1 MYGDNDRGE
10 SHNYIQDQQ
19 DSPLIPTKL
28 LWGPLC
34 FVVAYLTATRHSLRH
49 PIQVIVCMSHL
60 YGDMLYYATSLF
72 DEYVHGR
79 PYSRPEPYYFW
90 LYYFLMNFIWIIV
103 PACMCTSR
111 MDVHCMLTLYN
122 RLSLSEHFH
131 HLGCTQTVGKGQD

>member
-103 PACMCTSR
+103 PAYF
-111 MDVHCMLTLYN
+111 LYQSISTISAA
-122 RLSLSEHFH
+122 LKQSEKDK
-131 HLGCTQTVGKGQD
+131 TK